1 MLSIIL
7 IASFITI
14 NYMHYSEY
22 LSIFLQNSL
31 PPYLYLR
38 KSVLL
43 VLKTK
48 MIILL
53 QFLRKKFEIF
63 LVVGEKKKPV
73 PSDTGFL

>member
-1 MLSIIL
+1 
-7 IASFITI
+7 
-14 NYMHYSEY
+14 MHYSEY

-43 VLKTK
+43 VLKTGVLF
-48 MIILL
+48 LL

-63 LVVGEKKKPV
+63 LVVGGRKKSLYRLIQASYNKLV
-73 PSDTGFL
+73 LITVLQSARQ